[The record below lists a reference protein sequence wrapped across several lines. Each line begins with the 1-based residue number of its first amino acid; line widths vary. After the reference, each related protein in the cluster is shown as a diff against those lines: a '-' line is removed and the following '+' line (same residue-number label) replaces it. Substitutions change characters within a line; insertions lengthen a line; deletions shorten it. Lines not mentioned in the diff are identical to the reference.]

1 MYEDIDFAGAISQ
14 LLLSRTWWSSC
25 RQRAIL

>member
-1 MYEDIDFAGAISQ
+1 MCEDIDFAGAISQ

-25 RQRAIL
+25 R

>member
-25 RQRAIL
+25 R